1 LNTDPKEE
9 NMMSM
14 GTQMTKVV
22 MSSLFDGR
30 DYYMQDGTTL
40 SGEELR
46 NDIMNA
52 INTLSDRG
60 LHNIVTR
67 FFKTNKEGNLIDK
80 DGNEIPDDSGA
91 RILDEEKFAKEVRNM
106 MMTKDPDRNIIDG
119 LEIVEQVD
127 ADGKTS
133 KHMRLPLNA
142 ISNSNWLESV
152 LISSINKK
160 VVDIETPGA
169 AFIQRSVWNM
179 EGSSLFERTSI
190 IGDSDLPQD
199 INNGN
204 RLQMVNEE
212 GSMDCVL
219 SFDFIKKMFKGV
231 LPVVPIRD
239 KNRNLI
245 WDLIPEK
252 DKNGNVVTKDGK
264 PVYK

>member
-1 LNTDPKEE
+1 
-9 NMMSM
+9 
-14 GTQMTKVV
+14 
-22 MSSLFDGR
+22 
-30 DYYMQDGTTL
+30 
-40 SGEELR
+40 
-46 NDIMNA
+46 
-52 INTLSDRG
+52 
-60 LHNIVTR
+60 
-67 FFKTNKEGNLIDK
+67 
-80 DGNEIPDDSGA
+80 
-91 RILDEEKFAKEVRNM
+91 
-106 MMTKDPDRNIIDG
+106 
-119 LEIVEQVD
+119 
-127 ADGKTS
+127 
-133 KHMRLPLNA
+133 
-142 ISNSNWLESV
+142 V

-219 SFDFIKKMFKGV
+219 SFDFIKKMFKGI